1 MTSGHPKLYAGS
13 VQIMEAIFIELPAFE
28 RHRAEHLDDE
38 GFRTLQ
44 QTLLTYPYVGNVIPG
59 TGGLRKMRFAAP
71 QRHKGKRGGIRVIYY
86 GWEAGYQF
94 WLFTLYGKDLQDDLS
109 PLQRQAIKHLLER
122 DYLTRTTHATQ
133 HFH

>member
-1 MTSGHPKLYAGS
+1 MSAMSSRVPEGCARC
-13 VQIMEAIFIELPAFE
+13 ALPLPNAT
-28 RHRAEHLDDE
+28 RASE
-38 GFRTLQ
+38 
-44 QTLLTYPYVGNVIPG
+44 
-59 TGGLRKMRFAAP
+59 
-71 QRHKGKRGGIRVIYY
+71 GGIRVIYY

-122 DYLTRTTHATQ
+122 EYLTRTTHATQ